1 MYCSFSSF
9 RQHFDGQELGQQQQQ
24 PRHVQMNRITI
35 SPMMKDP
42 IYKTKSAIEAI
53 ASARAVDVFP
63 FKDYVM
69 ASFLN
74 KNPLTLGR

>member
-1 MYCSFSSF
+1 
-9 RQHFDGQELGQQQQQ
+9 
-24 PRHVQMNRITI
+24 MNRITI

-74 KNPLTLGR
+74 KNPFTLGR

>member
-1 MYCSFSSF
+1 
-9 RQHFDGQELGQQQQQ
+9 
-24 PRHVQMNRITI
+24 MNRITI

-42 IYKTKSAIEAI
+42 IYKPKSAIEAI